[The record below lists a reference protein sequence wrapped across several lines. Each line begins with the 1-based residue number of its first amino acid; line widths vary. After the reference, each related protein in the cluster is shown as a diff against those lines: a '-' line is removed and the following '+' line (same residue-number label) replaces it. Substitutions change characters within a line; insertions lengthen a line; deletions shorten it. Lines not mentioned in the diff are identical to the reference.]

1 MVSISDSLTNPPLLE
16 ERLMDEAPKT
26 QAAIWATRIV
36 ARYGQAAEPGLSLTE
51 EDHLRA
57 TLARVWRKVLPT
69 KALAAWTKAVTSSL
83 YQGKRDTRRSGP
95 HVHNLDLTNERVSV

>member
-36 ARYGQAAEPGLSLTE
+36 ARYGQAAEPGLSFTE

-57 TLARVWRKVLPT
+57 ARARVFRKVMSP
-69 KALAAWTKAVTSSL
+69 KAAADWTKAGIFTVDQKEKGL
-83 YQGKRDTRRSGP
+83 RRSGP
-95 HVHNLDLTNERVSV
+95 RVHNLDLTN